1 MPKAGGVSLFF
12 ERGYLRNP
20 LEGGSMTGKMATVL
34 IAAGLFFVPVS
45 MCMAESGKIAV
56 ITMQKI
62 VKQSQSGK
70 KATEELQKKFESL
83 QKSLQQKQDALKA
96 FKEDMDKKA
105 SLLSEEARAE
115 KEREYKKMLREFKEQ
130 SDDAQ
135 FEMRQAEAK
144 VMEPILKTLE
154 QVVTKI
160 GESGGYALILENNM
174 PGIYYVS
181 PTIDITDEVIKAY
194 DKEQGR

>member
-1 MPKAGGVSLFF
+1 
-12 ERGYLRNP
+12 
-20 LEGGSMTGKMATVL
+20 MTGKKAMAL
-34 IAAGLFFVPVS
+34 IAAGFFFAPVS
-45 MCMAESGKIAV
+45 MCMAETGKIAV
-56 ITMQKI
+56 IAMQQI
-62 VKQSQSGK
+62 VKQSKAGK
-70 KATEELQKKFESL
+70 KATEELQIKFESL
-83 QKSLQQKQDALKA
+83 QKSLQQKQDVIRAY
-96 FKEDMDKKA
+96 KEDMDKKA

-135 FEMRQAEAK
+135 FEMRQTEAK

-160 GESGGYALILENNM
+160 GESGGYELILESNM